1 MPTAVVPGTS
11 LFQIIFVTAAVTLL
25 HAWTNQTV
33 DLLLALLLL
42 VGGVLGAQIGSRFV
56 GRLRGDQL
64 RALLA
69 LLVLAVSIKLFF
81 DLVVTPDDLY
91 SLAVPSRT

>member
-1 MPTAVVPGTS
+1 

-42 VGGVLGAQIGSRFV
+42 VGGVIGAQIGSRFV
-56 GRLRGDQL
+56 GRLRGDQF

-69 LLVLAVSIKLFF
+69 MLVLAVSLKLLF
-81 DLVVTPDDLY
+81 DLVGTPDDLY